1 MELRIRQRIFAWTD
15 SYDVFGQDGEA
26 KYEVR
31 ADFFAISHRIRV
43 FEKATGR
50 EIGYIQQRFLSLLP
64 SFEIVVNGETLGSIR
79 RKFTLFRQDYEV
91 DYMGWDVA
99 GDFLGWDYRVNRGER
114 QVMTIS
120 KELLN
125 WSDTYVLRFADPAD
139 EVPGL
144 MLVLAIDAANCT
156 HND

>member
-64 SFEIVVNGETLGSIR
+64 SFEIVVNAEALGSIR

-91 DYMGWDVA
+91 DIWA
-99 GDFLGWDYRVNRGER
+99 GMWPV
-114 QVMTIS
+114 IS
-120 KELLN
+120 
-125 WSDTYVLRFADPAD
+125 WAGIT
-139 EVPGL
+139 G
-144 MLVLAIDAANCT
+144 
-156 HND
+156 

>member
-15 SYDVFGQDGEA
+15 SYDVFGADGEA

-50 EIGYIQQRFLSLLP
+50 EVGHIQQRFLSLLP
-64 SFEIVVNGETLGSIR
+64 SFEIVINGEVRGSIR

-91 DYMGWDVA
+91 DYLGWDVE
-99 GDFLGWDYRVNRGER
+99 GNFLGWDYLVRRGET
-114 QVMTIS
+114 QVMSIS

-125 WSDTYVLRFADPAD
+125 WSDTYVLRFASSAD

>member
-43 FEKATGR
+43 FEKSTG
-50 EIGYIQQRFLSLLP
+50 
-64 SFEIVVNGETLGSIR
+64 

>member
-1 MELRIRQRIFAWTD
+1 MELCIRQRIFAWTD
-15 SYDVFGQDGEA
+15 SYDVFDKDGAA

-43 FEKATGR
+43 FEKASGR
-50 EIGYIQQRFLSLLP
+50 EVGYIQQKFFSLLP
-64 SFEIVVNGETLGSIR
+64 TFEIVIDGEIRGSIR

-91 DYMGWDVA
+91 DYMGWAVE
-99 GDFLGWDYRVNRGER
+99 GDFLGWDYRVRRGEKT
-114 QVMTIS
+114 VMTIS

-125 WSDTYVLRFADPAD
+125 WSDTYILRFAERAD

>member
-1 MELRIRQRIFAWTD
+1 MELRIRQRLFAWTD
-15 SYDVFGQDGEA
+15 SYDVFTADGAA

-43 FEKATGR
+43 YEKATGR
-50 EIGYIQQRFLSLLP
+50 EIGHIQQRFFSLLP
-64 SFEIVVNGETLGSIR
+64 SFEIVINGEVRGSIR
-79 RKFTLFRQDYEV
+79 RKFTLLGQNYEV
-91 DYMGWDVA
+91 DYRGWDVE
-99 GDFLGWDYRVNRGER
+99 GDFLGWDYRVLQGDR

-125 WSDTYVLRFADPAD
+125 WSDTYVLRFAVPAD

-144 MLVLAIDAANCT
+144 MLVLAIDAANCA